1 MATQRTPPAVHPQ
14 DRIHPDDIAPSA
26 WERTREVLWQ
36 FPRFASAWGPTEPT
50 GPDNGPPALVL
61 PGFLSSDRSTSQIR
75 GALGRYGW
83 RAHPWQLGV
92 NKGAYAGLLESLEA
106 RLDAIGE
113 GRKVLVL
120 GWSLGGLYAREL
132 ARHAPDKVRAV
143 VTLASPFCGDLKSNN
158 NVRWLY
164 EWVAGHDVNEPP
176 FPRLEDK
183 PPVPTMA
190 FWSRRDG
197 IVAPRAARGD
207 ECHSDRA
214 VEIDTHH
221 MGFAVWRPALS
232 RIMAHVNQFV
242 CEMEGEMP
250 ARTRRQQ
257 RAYDRAGK
265 RTGKRA
271 GRTAPESPRHA

>member
-1 MATQRTPPAVHPQ
+1 MIWQRDKAAVDPSN
-14 DRIHPDDIAPSA
+14 RIHPDDIAPSA

-36 FPRFASAWGPTEPT
+36 FPRFASAWGPIEPT
-50 GPDNGPPALVL
+50 GPEEGPPALVL

-83 RAHPWQLGV
+83 RAHPWELGT
-92 NKGAYAGLLESLEA
+92 NKGAYHGLLETLEE
-106 RLDAIGE
+106 RLDAVGD

-214 VEIDTHH
+214 IEIDTHH

-232 RIMAHVNQFV
+232 RIMAHVNRFV
-242 CEMEGEMP
+242 CEVEGEMP
-250 ARTRRQQ
+250 ARTRSEQ
-257 RAYDRAGK
+257 RAHERAE
-265 RTGKRA
+265 KRA
-271 GRTAPESPRHA
+271 RRDASESARQA